1 MRRLLIVGC
10 GDVGMRMLHLLRGR
24 YRLYALSRSPQRHA
38 LLRSHGI
45 TPLPGDLDRPDSLA
59 RLAGLP
65 HDVLHFAPPPSAGER
80 DARTANLIRALRKAR
95 SIPQRLVYIS
105 TSGVYGDCGGDV
117 VEEHA
122 PLRPQTDRARR
133 RVDAERQ
140 LRSWGLASGISVV
153 ILRVP
158 GIYAADRLPLERLR
172 SGTPALAAAEDG
184 YSNHV
189 HADDLAR
196 IVLAALARGRTQR
209 AYNACDG
216 DWLKMGDYFDLVAAR
231 SGLPAPARV
240 SRQEAEHRLPE
251 TLMSFLRESRRL
263 DNRRLR
269 RELRLRLRYPTV
281 AAGVAAAPAPGV
293 PLASPL
299 RRRLSDFHA
308 RCTERTDKAQWT
320 RCCWC

>member
-1 MRRLLIVGC
+1 
-10 GDVGMRMLHLLRGR
+10 MRMLPLLRGR
-24 YRLYALSRSPQRHA
+24 YRVYALSRAPQRHA
-38 LLRSHGI
+38 LLRSLGV
-45 TPLPGDLDRPDSLA
+45 TPLLGDLDRPASLA
-59 RLAGLP
+59 RLTGLA
-65 HDVLHFAPPPSAGER
+65 HVVLHFAPPPSAGGR

-105 TSGVYGDCGGDV
+105 TSGVYGDCGGGV

-140 LRSWGLASGISVV
+140 LRDWGLASGVAVV

-172 SGTPALAAAEDG
+172 LGMPALVDAEDT
-184 YSNHV
+184 YTNHV
-189 HADDLAR
+189 HAEDLAR

-216 DWLKMGDYFDLVAAR
+216 DWLKLGEYFDLVAAGF
-231 SGLPAPARV
+231 GLPPPPRI
-240 SRQEAEHRLPE
+240 SRREAEGRLPE

-281 AAGVAAAPAPGV
+281 AAGIAAGVAA
-293 PLASPL
+293 
-299 RRRLSDFHA
+299 RLGAAAAHA
-308 RCTERTDKAQWT
+308 
-320 RCCWC
+320 